1 MASGAGKQG
10 KSAAKK
16 RALETASEV
25 EAARLVQDHTRLLQR
40 LLREAVLYLDGE
52 DGGRVFD
59 SALAGEPAALGKLA
73 TNEAV
78 YAARALACLAT
89 FANIAEDVAGRRR
102 HGDIS
107 PGSDETR
114 PRDLPGAA
122 AWLKE
127 AGASDEALA
136 ALYETMRVAPV
147 LTAHPTE
154 MRRRSVMEREHE
166 VARLLSM
173 RRHFLPKRDEE
184 ESDADLFRVI
194 AILWKTRLHRPD
206 RIMVEDEI
214 DNTLDFV
221 KRAILPA
228 LRALYDE
235 WGRAFEAPN
244 PFPIVLSLGTWIG
257 GDRDGHP
264 HVNDVTLRQALRF
277 QSRHIFDFYQ
287 REVHKLGAELT
298 ICSALSPVSEDL
310 LELARRSHESLV
322 NRADE
327 PYRRALIH
335 IRNRLLATRAMLTGA
350 APDPRAELDAP
361 PYHAPAEFV
370 EELDIIRRSLE
381 EFGGARLVGRDL
393 RVLMQIAR
401 ACGFHLLS
409 VDLRQNS
416 DVHEKV
422 IAELFARSPA
432 AVNYLSLPEW
442 ARVEALLAQLAQDR
456 PLRWQL
462 ADYSPLVRKELA
474 IIDAAAEA
482 ISKFGAQAIGSYIIS
497 KAASVSDILEPY
509 VLLKQAGLISGGGAP
524 RAMVRVAPLFET
536 IADLE
541 AAPTIVREWLRT
553 PVARS
558 LIGPGLVQEVML
570 GYSDSNKDGGYAAS
584 RWCVHE
590 AAAALSK
597 TCKEEKVSLQ
607 LFHGRG
613 GTVGRGGG
621 PSFSA
626 ILAQPPGSVGGRLR
640 LTEQGEMIAR
650 KYGDEVTARKTLDSL
665 AAAVLLA
672 TAAHKN
678 GKQAPSARFAETM
691 TAIGAQSFK
700 AYRGLIDMPGFVD
713 FFYSATPIAEIRDL
727 KIGSRPASRTR
738 SARIEDLRAIPWV
751 FSWSQAR
758 MMIPGWYGF
767 ASSVRAAKPDIAVLR
782 AMASEWPF
790 FETLLSNMEFALAQ
804 SDMEI
809 AAGYAALAPDQKAA
823 ARAFGLIRDEWGAVR
838 DLVLEIKRADTLLG
852 SQPELAESVAL
863 SRPIL
868 APLNHLQIELLSRR
882 RRGETGEQ
890 IELGIQL
897 TVNGIAAGL
906 RNTG

>member
-1 MASGAGKQG
+1 MANKAGRQGGASAGK
-10 KSAAKK
+10 KPAPDAAGDSD
-16 RALETASEV
+16 AT
-25 EAARLVQDHTRLLQR
+25 RLVQEHTLLLQR

-59 SALAGEPAALGKLA
+59 SALSGKPSALSKLA
-73 TNEAV
+73 TQEAV

-107 PGSDETR
+107 PGSDESR

-122 AWLKE
+122 AWLKHS
-127 AGASDEALA
+127 GVSDEALNE
-136 ALYETMRVAPV
+136 LYKNMHVAPV

-173 RRHFLPKRDEE
+173 RRHFLPKHDEE
-184 ESDADLFRVI
+184 DSDADLFRVI

-228 LRALYDE
+228 LHALYDE
-235 WGRAFEAPN
+235 WARAFETPK
-244 PFPIVLSLGTWIG
+244 PFPTVLTLGTWIG

-277 QSRHIFDFYQ
+277 QSRHIFDFYL

-298 ICSALSPVSEDL
+298 ICSTLSAVSEDL

-335 IRNRLLATRAMLTGA
+335 IRNRLIATRALLTGA
-350 APDPRAELDAP
+350 SPDPRAELDAP
-361 PYHAPAEFV
+361 AYHAPAEYI

-422 IAELFARSPA
+422 LAELFARSPA

-462 ADYSPLVRKELA
+462 ADYSPLVRKELG
-474 IIDAAAEA
+474 IIDAAADA

-497 KAASVSDILEPY
+497 KAASVSDILEPF
-509 VLLKQAGLISGGGAP
+509 VLLKQSGLVSGGGAP

-541 AAPTIVREWLRT
+541 AAPTIIREWLRT
-553 PVARS
+553 PVARP
-558 LIGPGLVQEVML
+558 LLGQGQVQEVML

-590 AAAALSK
+590 AAAALSE
-597 TCKEEKVSLQ
+597 TCREEKVALQ

-650 KYGDEVTARKTLDSL
+650 KYGDEVTAKKTLDSL

-672 TAAHKN
+672 TAEKN
-678 GKQAPSARFAETM
+678 GKAAASARFGETM
-691 TAIGAQSFK
+691 GVLGEASFK
-700 AYRGLIDMPGFVD
+700 AYRGLIEMPGFVD
-713 FFYSATPIAEIRDL
+713 FFYTATPIAEIRDL

-758 MMIPGWYGF
+758 MMIPGWFGF
-767 ASSVRAAKPDIAVLR
+767 ASGVRTAKPDLAVLR
-782 AMASEWPF
+782 AMATEWPF

-804 SDMEI
+804 SDIDI
-809 AAGYAALAPDQKAA
+809 AAGYAALANDADVAK
-823 ARAFGLIRDEWGAVR
+823 RAFGAISDEWSAAR
-838 DLVLEIKRADTLLG
+838 DLVLEIKSATALLER
-852 SQPELAESVAL
+852 QPELAESVAL

-868 APLNHLQIELLSRR
+868 TPLNHLQIELLSRR

-890 IELGIQL
+890 VELGIQL